1 MKWKKLDLR
10 RFEGGCFVNSA
21 RPIPHLGRR
30 TLVRKMA
37 TMVMVMGVVVDW
49 LVVVLEQQMMVIV
62 MVMVMRV
69 PGGSLF
75 QIRMLWRRTRGKLT
89 A

>member
-1 MKWKKLDLR
+1 MEEVGLA
-10 RFEGGCFVNSA
+10 EVGGRLLCELCSTDPA
-21 RPIPHLGRR
+21 PGEMDRDD
-30 TLVRKMA
+30 
-37 TMVMVMGVVVDW
+37 MVMVMGVVVDW